1 MENPRRSTPSRRT
14 TPLPPGWQTR
24 IRPPVLERDGHRC
37 TWIEEDSSRCT
48 AKATDVDHIGDPT
61 DHSLGNLRSLCGYHH
76 RKRTALQAR
85 AARGEAPPRRRPAE
99 PHPGLITTKSDS
111 PLDAARRRARQL
123 PDVPP
128 F

>member
-1 MENPRRSTPSRRT
+1 VENPRRSAPSRRT
-14 TPLPPGWQTR
+14 SPLPPGWQTR

-37 TWIEEDSSRCT
+37 TWIEEDGTRCT
-48 AKATDVDHIGDPT
+48 ATDALEVDHIGDPN
-61 DHSLGNLRSLCGYHH
+61 DHTPGNLRTLCRYHH

-85 AARGEAPPRRRPAE
+85 SARGEAPPRRRPPEA
-99 PHPGLITTKSDS
+99 HPGLIAKSDS

-123 PDVPP
+123 PDIPP